1 MIDLID
7 KKLLFELNLNCR
19 KSNTEIGRKLRIS
32 KQVVNYRINQLE
44 AKEIIR
50 SYHALID
57 WRKLGFN
64 AIRIYIKWQN
74 ISPEKEKE
82 IYEKIRKD
90 SFFMWTVKLQGEID
104 LAVYTWADSIPE
116 FADKWFSFLGEYGE
130 YIAKQEIYESVR
142 MVHYPMKPLS
152 EIKIVSEKII
162 GDGKKENYDN
172 KDNSILIEL
181 TKNARVPIINISSK
195 IGLTPKT
202 IISRIKKLEKSG
214 IILGYNALIDVD
226 KLGYKFYKVDF
237 YLNNLSKIDNMNE
250 FAKLDKNIVYRM
262 RTIGGPDFE
271 IEAMVKSSTELK
283 ELIMKIRKTFPDTIK
298 NYRIL
303 EFEKTIK
310 QVYLPGQ
317 ELNS

>member
-1 MIDLID
+1 MIDTID

-19 KSNTEIGRKLRIS
+19 KSNTELGKKLRIS

-44 AKEIIR
+44 KKEILR

-82 IYEKIRKD
+82 IYEVIRRD
-90 SFFMWTVKLQGEID
+90 PFFMWTVKFQGEID
-104 LAVYTWADSIPE
+104 IAFYIWVESIPK
-116 FADKWFSFLGEYGE
+116 FADKWFSFLKKYGE
-130 YIAKQEIYESVR
+130 YIAKEEIYESVR

-152 EIKIVSEKII
+152 EAKTTSEKII
-162 GDGKKENYDN
+162 GDGEKESYDD
-172 KDNSILIEL
+172 KDYRILQEL
-181 TKNARVPIINISSK
+181 TKNARTSIIDILSK
-195 IGLTPKT
+195 IKLTPKA
-202 IISRIKKLEKSG
+202 IISRIKKLEKNG
-214 IILGYNALIDVD
+214 IILGYNALINID

-237 YLNNLSKIDNMNE
+237 YLNNLSKIDKMNE
-250 FAKLDKNIVYRM
+250 FAKLNKSIVYRM

-271 IEAMVKSSTELK
+271 IEAMVKNSTELK
-283 ELIMKIRKTFPDTIK
+283 ELIMKIRKAFPDTIK

-310 QVYLPGQ
+310 QVYLPGGNI
-317 ELNS
+317 NS